1 MSKTYPLNEDIKSRE
16 ERLKSMTI
24 RRLMHQKVLLQFA
37 VLALLLQVNAQSDRK
52 NREKAIYY
60 PVSRVVDGDTFWV
73 DDGSEKGI
81 KVRLTGV
88 DAPETRNSR
97 NKVKAAF
104 GDESTRY
111 LTGLIA
117 GKRVRLEYDI
127 DTLDQ
132 YGRTLAYVYLEDG
145 TFVNANMLKEGYA
158 MVLTVPPNVKYT
170 EEFVKLARKA
180 RERNRGLWNQ
190 ENKISR

>member
-24 RRLMHQKVLLQFA
+24 RRLMHQKVLLLFA
-37 VLALLLQVNAQSDRK
+37 VLALLLQVNAQSDWK
-52 NREKAIYY
+52 HREEAVFY
-60 PVSRVVDGDTFWV
+60 PVTRIVDGDTFWV

-111 LTGLIA
+111 LTGLIT

>member
-16 ERLKSMTI
+16 ERLKSITI
-24 RRLMHQKVLLQFA
+24 RRLMHQKVLLLFA
-37 VLALLLQVNAQSDRK
+37 VLALLLQVNAQSDWK
-52 NREKAIYY
+52 HREEAVFY
-60 PVSRVVDGDTFWV
+60 PVTRIVDGDTFWV